1 VRHSFLSIVG
11 LYTACPR
18 VGQSSIDGR
27 KEVLTLIRVPAVLMV
42 GAAGIALAFFFDP
55 ESGDNRRRKA
65 ARSFSDF
72 WRRGRKQ
79 VDSTTKTLRKVA
91 S

>member
-1 VRHSFLSIVG
+1 MMV
-11 LYTACPR
+11 
-18 VGQSSIDGR
+18 
-27 KEVLTLIRVPAVLMV
+27 EAV
-42 GAAGIALAFFFDP
+42 GIALAFFFDP

-65 ARSFSDF
+65 ARSFSDI

-91 S
+91 G